1 MAKKIIRKKKVA
13 SNVAVPTKRKVVKRK
28 KPTNV
33 VVLEDWLLAK
43 VLSEK
48 ETKEVYDSWENAFGK
63 IKVEFF
69 RTTYSDLVDIYFT
82 YGKKHRARTEKRFQ
96 ESIAKEVFFD

>member
-1 MAKKIIRKKKVA
+1 MAKRIIRKKKP
-13 SNVAVPTKRKVVKRK
+13 S
-28 KPTNV
+28 NV

-48 ETKEVYDSWENAFGK
+48 ETKEVYDSWENDFGK
-63 IKVEFF
+63 IEVEFF
-69 RTTYSDLVDIYFT
+69 RTTYRDLVNIYFT
-82 YGKKHRARTEKRFQ
+82 YSKKHRARTEQRFQ